1 MTVRDLFEE
10 EEADGDET
18 ALTTTD
24 DEEQH
29 QGEDLIEYD
38 EAGGLNVP
46 NQAYIN
52 RLIKVGVP
60 QVPIGDK
67 AANLWVFSPDF
78 LEQVVLNNLDGA
90 SQNKL
95 WRRWVDID
103 SQSQGDGNAELVQ
116 SRQRAFALR
125 VVSQRARSDLPD
137 VGTRE
142 RMALVTSENRQRVTQ
157 NVTTNTSRQ
166 GGAASGFLARLFGK

>member
-1 MTVRDLFEE
+1 MTVRDLFEDD
-10 EEADGDET
+10 EAATDET
-18 ALTTTD
+18 ALATTD
-24 DEEQH
+24 EE
-29 QGEDLIEYD
+29 GEQQPVGDIVEY
-38 EAGGLNVP
+38 EEGGLNIP

-67 AANLWVFSPDF
+67 AANLWVFSPEF
-78 LEQVVLNNLDGA
+78 MEQIVLNNLDA
-90 SQNKL
+90 SSQRKM

-103 SQSQGDGNAELVQ
+103 SQSQGDGNTELVQ

-157 NVTTNTSRQ
+157 NVTTSTTRAGS
-166 GGAASGFLARLFGK
+166 AASGFLSRLFGK